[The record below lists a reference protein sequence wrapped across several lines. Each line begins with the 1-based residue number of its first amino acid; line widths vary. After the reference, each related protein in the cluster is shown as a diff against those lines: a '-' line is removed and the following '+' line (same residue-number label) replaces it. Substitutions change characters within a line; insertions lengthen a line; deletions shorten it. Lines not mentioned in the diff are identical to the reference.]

1 MRIFISPP
9 FGSITPV
16 VSALRS
22 TLPNTVPILGS
33 FTLKP
38 RTGKIL
44 RAAKTLR
51 YDFEKQGWRNS
62 MGLMNPG
69 LISGLD
75 EYYSASE
82 NGTCVLSIALTDAED
97 ARIAQRV
104 VPRDVNIELNVSC
117 PNAEVLGGN
126 SDSRLKGFLDSRREI
141 CMVKLA
147 HKTNVKTVKSW
158 YDMGFS
164 QFHCSNTDNGLS
176 GLSLVEN
183 NLRVIE
189 ELDRSFCGNLEIT
202 GGGGIETKQIMDKYL
217 WHGSENI
224 SISTVCF
231 NPFKVARLL
240 DEIQPGCLW
249 RLIPKI

>member
-22 TLPNTVPILGS
+22 TLPNAVPILGS

-38 RTGKIL
+38 RTGKVL
-44 RAAKTLR
+44 QAARTLR

-62 MGLMNPG
+62 MGLRNPG

-82 NGTCVLSIALTDAED
+82 GGTCVLSLALTDAED
-97 ARIAQRV
+97 VRIAKRI
-104 VPRDVNIELNVSC
+104 VPRDVNIELNISC
-117 PNAEVLGGN
+117 PNAVVLGGDGA
-126 SDSRLKGFLDSRREI
+126 SKMKGFLDTRREI

-147 HKTNVKTVKSW
+147 HKTDVRTVRKW
-158 YDMGFS
+158 NDIGFS

-176 GLSLVEN
+176 GASLIES
-183 NLRVIE
+183 NLRTIE
-189 ELDRSFCGNLEIT
+189 ELDRAFCGNLEIT
-202 GGGGIETKQIMDKYL
+202 GGGGIETKQILDKYL
-217 WHGSENI
+217 WHGSENV
-224 SISTVCF
+224 SISSVCF
-231 NPFKVARLL
+231 HPFKAARLV
-240 DEIQPGCLW
+240 DEIRPGSLW
-249 RLIPKI
+249 KLIRMF